1 MYRTAMN
8 SLEAASLDLVAYV
21 SEMCGGCVCVL
32 ILH

>member
-21 SEMCGGCVCVL
+21 SEMCGGVYVF
-32 ILH
+32 